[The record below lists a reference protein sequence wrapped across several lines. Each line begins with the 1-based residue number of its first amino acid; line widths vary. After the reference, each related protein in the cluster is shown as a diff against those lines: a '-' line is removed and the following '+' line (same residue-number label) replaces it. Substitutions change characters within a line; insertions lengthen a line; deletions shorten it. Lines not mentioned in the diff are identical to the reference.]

1 MTQTSHT
8 THSHSDIVLPR
19 IGLGT
24 YRMNGAAGIE
34 AVASGIAS
42 GYRLIDSAFSYEN
55 EGVVGEAIRRSGV
68 ARDELVI
75 TSKLPGRH
83 HPYKRA
89 LYTIEESVARMG
101 LEHID
106 LYLIHWPIPRL
117 DRYVEAWQAL
127 IDAQKRGLVR
137 WIGVSNFLPEYL
149 ERLHAETG
157 VMPAVNQVQ
166 LHPYFPDP
174 ELVDFDDRHGI
185 ITEAWSPLGRGKELL
200 EEPVIVEVA
209 AAHGATGAQIVLA
222 WHMARGVVPIPKS
235 STPARQVANLGALDI
250 TLTEEEVAAIS
261 ALGSPDGRVLDLDPA
276 VFEEM

>member
-1 MTQTSHT
+1 MTRTSQTTDSPNA
-8 THSHSDIVLPR
+8 IVLPK

-24 YRMNGAAGIE
+24 YRMNGSAGIE
-34 AVASGIAS
+34 AVTSGIDA

-55 EGVVGEAIRRSGV
+55 EGVVGEAIRRSSV
-68 ARDELVI
+68 PREELII

-83 HPYKRA
+83 HPYKQA
-89 LYTIEESVARMG
+89 TSTIEESISRMG
-101 LEHID
+101 LDHID

-149 ERLHAETG
+149 ERLQAETG

-174 ELVDFDDRHGI
+174 ELVDFDDKHGI

-200 EEPVIVEVA
+200 EEPVIVDIAEV
-209 AAHGATGAQIVLA
+209 HGASPAQVVLA

-235 STPARQVANLGALDI
+235 ATPERQIANLGALDI
-250 TLTEEEVAAIS
+250 TLSTGEVEAIS